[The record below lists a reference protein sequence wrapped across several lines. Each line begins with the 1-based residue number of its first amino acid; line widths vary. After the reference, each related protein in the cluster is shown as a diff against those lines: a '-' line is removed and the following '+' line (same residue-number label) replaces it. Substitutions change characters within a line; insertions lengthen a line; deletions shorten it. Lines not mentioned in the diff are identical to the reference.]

1 MAGLVELI
9 AVNVDVIG
17 HLVLDRMLQG
27 APGTGSGDLFEG
39 GTNDRLGCK
48 PESN

>member
-9 AVNVDVIG
+9 AVDVDVIS
-17 HLVLDRMLQG
+17 HLVLDRLLQRPPG
-27 APGTGSGDLFEG
+27 AGAGDLFEG

-48 PESN
+48 PEGN